1 MKIKEVSE
9 KYNLSVSTL
18 RYYEEIGLI
27 EPVNRVNGIRDY
39 QQEDLHR
46 IEFIIC
52 LKDGGLPL
60 ELVKEYFDLY
70 HQGDETL
77 KQREALLMK
86 QHDYLMEQ
94 KAKLQKSIDYIDFK
108 IHLTKENI
116 RKLEQV
122 GSTAQ

>member
-9 KYNLSVSTL
+9 KYSLPVSTL

-39 QQEDLHR
+39 REDDLHR

-60 ELVKEYFDLY
+60 EVVKEYFDLY
-70 HQGDETL
+70 RRGDETL
-77 KQREALLMK
+77 ELREALLMK
-86 QHDYLMEQ
+86 QHNYLMEQ
-94 KAKLQKSIDYIDFK
+94 RSKLQKSLDYIDFK
-108 IHLTKENI
+108 IHMTREKI
-116 RKLEQV
+116 QKREQV
-122 GSTAQ
+122 QCYVQ